1 MERKKRINTPCKLT
15 PVQRTAICLDGEQ
28 LCVMLC
34 GSLPTLMA
42 HLLVRDD
49 VRLYAVRTSAE
60 LKETLTDAD
69 GIPADLVIVEA
80 HTMAGLPQ
88 MSFFSPA
95 DNHESEV
102 IFSSDPFITD
112 EERFGEIYALID
124 KMLVEKQQRIEKVW
138 ELFER
143 ENGDCAGTREKHEKY
158 L

>member
-1 MERKKRINTPCKLT
+1 MERKNRINTPCKLT
-15 PVQRTAICLDGEQ
+15 PAQRLAICLDGKQ

-42 HLLVRDD
+42 RLMFKDNVL
-49 VRLYAVRTSAE
+49 LYAVHTGAE

-80 HTMAGLPQ
+80 HTMADLPQ

-102 IFSSDPFITD
+102 IFSPDPFIAD
-112 EERFGEIYALID
+112 EKRFGEIYGLID
-124 KMLVEKQQRIEKVW
+124 KMLGEKQQRIEKVW
-138 ELFER
+138 ELIEK
-143 ENGDCAGTREKHEKY
+143 ETGDCAGFREEHGKCF
-158 L
+158 

>member
-1 MERKKRINTPCKLT
+1 MERKKKINIPCKLT

-42 HLLVRDD
+42 YLLVRDD

-69 GIPADLVIVEA
+69 GIPADLVIVEERV
-80 HTMAGLPQ
+80 MKDLPQ

-95 DNHESEV
+95 DDHESV
-102 IFSSDPFITD
+102 VVFLPDLFPDD
-112 EERFGEIYALID
+112 EERIGGIRNVPYNYF
-124 KMLVEKQQRIEKVW
+124 Q
-138 ELFER
+138 
-143 ENGDCAGTREKHEKY
+143 
-158 L
+158 